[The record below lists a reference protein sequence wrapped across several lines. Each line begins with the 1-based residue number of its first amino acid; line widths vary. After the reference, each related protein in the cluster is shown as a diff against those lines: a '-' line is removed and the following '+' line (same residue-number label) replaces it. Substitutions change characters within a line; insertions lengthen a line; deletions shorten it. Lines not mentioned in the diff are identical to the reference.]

1 MGSLQ
6 TVCVSIAILKFNFDA
21 FFYWRLRISGIVS
34 QCILMLSILS
44 RLNSLCSSI
53 RNSSNIVRAN
63 QNWFP
68 PNKIWIFYRIPLTGL
83 MNSILLIERSDKSF
97 ECQTVWLS
105 YRCAL
110 NARDFIS
117 NLEILPPSYRPLHL
131 WTEVTTYSFW
141 GGSSDKQKYSLI
153 LEYPK

>member
-6 TVCVSIAILKFNFDA
+6 TVCVSITILKFNFDA
-21 FFYWRLRISGIVS
+21 FFYLRLRISGIVS
-34 QCILMLSILS
+34 QCILMLSILQS
-44 RLNSLCSSI
+44 LNSLCSNI
-53 RNSSNIVRAN
+53 RNILNIVRAN

-68 PNKIWIFYRIPLTGL
+68 PNKIWIFYRIPPMGS
-83 MNSILLIERSDKSF
+83 MNSIQLIERSGKSF
-97 ECQTVWLS
+97 KCQTVWLS